1 VTEEQITSIT
11 ESREL
16 PSALRVAAALKL
28 ERLEMMCQVLMWQ
41 RTIRYGA
48 VVVLAACAILA
59 QRSRD
64 LPPQWFPIA
73 FAAGIYVIFTALVTL
88 YLRKT
93 PTTSLWGGLPIV
105 TVVGDIAMIVAL
117 VYFSSPPDQYHRI
130 FLLGYLIFHFSVF
143 YFGWELGV
151 IALVLT
157 LSSYLVLSMRVV
169 PFVAGP
175 APSQALI
182 AINAVLYLFVSAI
195 FVMTFGNYR
204 ERMNRLRSGIKRAEA
219 SDFSGTYP
227 ADEDKRPDDLTM
239 LGRSFNEMR
248 DRLSEQIGTDALT
261 GCLNRRAMQ
270 TRLTRE
276 WRTAKRRGATLALLA
291 VDIDKFKEIND
302 THGHAAGDFVLHE
315 LGAIMIRTAR
325 DTDIVARMG
334 GDEFVVLL
342 PDTAW
347 QGAMTFAERLRREVD
362 DQIFEHGSLQL
373 QVTVSI
379 GVALARGTDAVEPEH
394 LMQEADRSL
403 YRAKSEGRN
412 RICA

>member
-64 LPPQWFPIA
+64 LPPQWFPVA